1 MVLYDIFVFL
11 FTSFTVMIS
20 MYWQFSA
27 GLFSQP
33 LEYRESSL
41 YGHSHKQTALLT
53 TAFTESSLN
62 SYTNSVFTGLLASST
77 CIVCSL
83 ITYDQ
88 SKYSRIQK
96 CVYAVIAIIAHCTK
110 PKKNDLVVFLYSL
123 TTLVATC
130 KNYSR
135 KWPVTDSIFCIMR
148 VSTCEGFHC
157 ITDADVYTL
166 GL

>member
-62 SYTNSVFTGLLASST
+62 SYTNSVFTGLLASRT

-96 CVYAVIAIIAHCTK
+96 CVYAVITIIAHCTK
-110 PKKNDLVVFLYSL
+110 PKK
-123 TTLVATC
+123 
-130 KNYSR
+130 
-135 KWPVTDSIFCIMR
+135 KWFGGIFIFPYNT
-148 VSTCEGFHC
+148 SGHLQELFS
-157 ITDADVYTL
+157 
-166 GL
+166 